1 MKKSVF
7 YKFWRTARLL
17 FAATGMVARDVIVQL
32 IAALAGV
39 SAVAARVDKRAREVN
54 VLHVFAQVGAIRA
67 NLAANGAAVSSGMAT
82 SLLWQLLDKTIQ
94 LAVSF

>member
-1 MKKSVF
+1 
-7 YKFWRTARLL
+7 
-17 FAATGMVARDVIVQL
+17 MVARDVIVQL
-32 IAALAGV
+32 VAALACV
-39 SAVAARVDKRAREVN
+39 PAVAARVDKRAGEVN

-82 SLLWQLLDKTIQ
+82 SLLGQLLDKTIQ